1 MGNAVYTFR
10 SPWGID
16 ETCNVIK
23 LTVESMRGSIKVVSP
38 GCIKAKW
45 RTQPFHSQQY
55 HTVFPSKFTFYV
67 GNGIVRAVT
76 KQSILSQSIFMRF
89 KLVGVERIWNAF
101 IESLMK
107 AAPDVDFGIRP
118 GDLELVAVQFVGD
131 GTEQVFV
138 STTTNCPSWGGAIF
152 GGLLFGTAGAII
164 GGSAGTSHTTGG
176 SSTRVSNNILARG
189 RYSNGLL
196 TEGIVSKN
204 SPVYQEIMVNMSQLS
219 EK

>member
-1 MGNAVYTFR
+1 MGNAVYTFHT
-10 SPWGID
+10 PWGID

-23 LTVESMRGSIKVVSP
+23 LTVESMKGKAKVVSP
-38 GCIKAKW
+38 GRINAEW
-45 RTQPFHSQQY
+45 RTQPYHSQQY
-55 HTVFPSKFTFYV
+55 HTVFPSKYTFYI

-89 KLVGVERIWNAF
+89 KLTGVERIWNAF

-107 AAPDVDFGIRP
+107 VAPGVDFGIRP
-118 GDLELVAVQFVGD
+118 GDLELVTVQFVGD
-131 GTEQVFV
+131 GLEEVFV
-138 STTTNCPSWGGAIF
+138 SNTRNSPSFGGAVL

-164 GGSAGTSHTTGG
+164 GGSAGTSYTTGKT
-176 SSTRVSNNILARG
+176 STKFSNNVLARG

-196 TEGIVSKN
+196 TEGMVSRN

-219 EK
+219 EN